1 MIVDAGQAMIDQL
14 LARHDDLWVY
24 LSASPLT
31 WLTLTLVVYVVAD
44 RISMACGRHP
54 AVNLVA
60 IAGAIIIA
68 ALKLTGTS
76 YETYFAGAQ
85 FVHFLL
91 GPATVALAIPLYRHW
106 ERVKT
111 MVLPIAVSLAVG
123 SVAAIVSV
131 VALARA
137 FGGGNQIVASLAP
150 KSVTSPIAMG
160 LSEQLGGI
168 PFLTAALVIA
178 TGVTGALILSPLMRL
193 LKIRDSA
200 AIGMAAGLSA
210 HGIGAARAFHID
222 SVAGAFA
229 GIAMGLNG
237 AFTSLVLP
245 ILRPFLGL

>member
-1 MIVDAGQAMIDQL
+1 MIDQL
-14 LARHDDLWVY
+14 FSGRILAGHGDLWVY

-31 WLTLTLVVYVVAD
+31 WLTLTLVAYVVSD
-44 RISMACGRHP
+44 QISIRCARHP

-60 IAGAIIIA
+60 LAGAMIIA
-68 ALKLTGTS
+68 LLKLTGTS
-76 YETYFAGAQ
+76 YETNFAGAQ
-85 FVHFLL
+85 FIHFLL

-106 ERVKT
+106 EQVKASAI
-111 MVLPIAVSLAVG
+111 PIVVSLCAG
-123 SVAAIVSV
+123 SVAAILSVS
-131 VALARA
+131 ALARA
-137 FGGGNQIVASLAP
+137 FGGSNEIVASLAP
-150 KSVTSPIAMG
+150 KSVTSPIAMS

-168 PFLTAALVIA
+168 PFFTAALVIV
-178 TGVTGALILSPLMRL
+178 TGVSGALILSPLMRL
-193 LKIRDSA
+193 LRIRDSA

-237 AFTSLVLP
+237 AFTSLILP